1 MMKIIIYVDWIE
13 TYLTLEH
20 FMFAKE
26 LEKYGWTLIKLSEI
40 KVNEL
45 KKHKSIILCITYD
58 SFDVSELKCENVKI
72 IYKIDDLY
80 PYKDIR
86 KKCID
91 NADIIIGPYQYLF
104 NSKNIIKMYPSIINK
119 ENYHIPYSAV
129 SSFYENIEFNKN
141 PKEKIF
147 VSGNISEVYPLRT
160 FIFKNMKK
168 YIETL
173 NHPGYNNNNRNHK
186 IINKEYYK
194 KLSEY
199 LCCFT
204 DASAYNYIL
213 LKTFEICS
221 VGSLLLCEDS
231 ISNELSSL
239 GFNDNINY
247 ISCNKQNFESK
258 INWILDKKNRNQ
270 VDEIRING
278 MKLIR
283 EFHNTNNRA
292 KYLNNIINNIQ

>member
-1 MMKIIIYVDWIE
+1 MPK
-13 TYLTLEH
+13 T
-20 FMFAKE
+20 K
-26 LEKYGWTLIKLSEI
+26 KPSRSKLIKKLDNVFSQYIRLSRSDDQGFCTCVTCGKSAHWKEGGI
-40 KVNEL
+40 QAGHFISR
-45 KKHKSIILCITYD
+45 KHYSVRWDEDNVHPQCVGCNVFKAGEQYKYSIFLG
-58 SFDVSELKCENVKI
+58 E
-72 IYKIDDLY
+72 
-80 PYKDIR
+80 
-86 KKCID
+86 
-91 NADIIIGPYQYLF
+91 
-104 NSKNIIKMYPSIINK
+104 
-119 ENYHIPYSAV
+119 
-129 SSFYENIEFNKN
+129 
-141 PKEKIF
+141 
-147 VSGNISEVYPLRT
+147 
-160 FIFKNMKK
+160 
-168 YIETL
+168 
-173 NHPGYNNNNRNHK
+173 
-186 IINKEYYK
+186 

-247 ISCNKQNFESK
+247 ISCNKQNLESK

-292 KYLNNIINNIQ
+292 KYLNNIINNIK